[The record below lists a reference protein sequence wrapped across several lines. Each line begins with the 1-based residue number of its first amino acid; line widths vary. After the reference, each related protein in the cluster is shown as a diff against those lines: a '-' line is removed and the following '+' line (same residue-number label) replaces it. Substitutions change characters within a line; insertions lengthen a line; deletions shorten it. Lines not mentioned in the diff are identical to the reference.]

1 MLFTFQREGW
11 ESQKDH
17 GWAPKRL
24 FRDGNGTLEN
34 TQPSQI
40 GGRRDEERGESIEG
54 EEKDWISDFP
64 QSWMIVSI
72 CVCVAAIVMFDLNV
86 FQLESECYS
95 LSFNRYMLKYFLVL
109 DQVFP
114 SSTKEVVYHK

>member
-1 MLFTFQREGW
+1 MATQIYTTHNRLSQSPQRDMRKELERERQRKSLLLTFQREGW
-11 ESQKDH
+11 ESEKDH

-24 FRDGNGTLEN
+24 FRDGDGTLEN

-72 CVCVAAIVMFDLNV
+72 CVCVAAIV
-86 FQLESECYS
+86 
-95 LSFNRYMLKYFLVL
+95 
-109 DQVFP
+109 
-114 SSTKEVVYHK
+114 

>member
-1 MLFTFQREGW
+1 MLLTFQREGW
-11 ESQKDH
+11 ESEKDH

-24 FRDGNGTLEN
+24 FRDGDGTLEN

-54 EEKDWISDFP
+54 EENDWISDFP

-72 CVCVAAIVMFDLNV
+72 RVCVAAIVMFDLNV